1 MISFEP
7 FPEVSFKVRDVDR
20 SDIFC
25 GGLHITS
32 GELRYWEEFDYQL
45 GDIEVCMFVETCRD
59 GTRRNGPCWA
69 AVAGCRESRCR
80 LMTRG

>member
-1 MISFEP
+1 M
-7 FPEVSFKVRDVDR
+7 SFKVRDVDR
-20 SDIFC
+20 FVIFC

-59 GTRRNGPCWA
+59 GTRRNGPGPKVL
-69 AVAGCRESRCR
+69 AVIGQLQADDIR
-80 LMTRG
+80 TAW